1 MPVNSVTEMK
11 MPLWPGEYKRLV
23 SGEECQVEAKK
34 AIKELLE
41 RAMDEALA
49 ERVAEVRRRQ
59 GPRAER
65 RNGYYERGLLT
76 SFGYLEGIRV
86 PRGRVTSVA
95 DVVLPKYSRT
105 QPEFDAAVV
114 HSYLLGHSTRK
125 SKRFFTEFLGELG
138 VSHTKVSRILAR
150 LDERCTVW
158 RSRPIH
164 KPVVYLWLDGKYAR
178 IQGADKRPYAVL
190 FAYGATEHGDRE
202 LLGFQIHRSEG
213 TAHWECMLNDLVDRG
228 LDAKNLKLVIRDDNS
243 GCNDAVLSVLGDVPQ
258 QACAVHLERNIAD
271 MVHKEHRAE
280 FQPMVSEIFKQSSE
294 VQARKRLTEVFER
307 WESVEPKACHALRR
321 RVDASLVFY
330 HIAPDGR
337 WRSHLKSTNMLE
349 RFFRELKRFEKSR
362 QFRFANKRSCE
373 RFYYAFAYDYNQRY
387 QRMPRPPV
395 TQRC

>member
-1 MPVNSVTEMK
+1 VNSVTEMN

-23 SGEECQVEAKK
+23 SGEEGSEGVAGTRHGRSTCRASRRGAPTFRTTSRTTKRLLRTCAVEQF
-34 AIKELLE
+34 
-41 RAMDEALA
+41 
-49 ERVAEVRRRQ
+49 RVS
-59 GPRAER
+59 G
-65 RNGYYERGLLT
+65 GD
-76 SFGYLEGIRV
+76 S
-86 PRGRVTSVA
+86 S
-95 DVVLPKYSRT
+95 ST

-150 LDERCTVW
+150 LDERCKAW
-158 RSRPIH
+158 RSRPID
-164 KPVVYLWLDGKYAR
+164 KPFVYLWLDAKYAR

-190 FAYGATEHGDRE
+190 FAYAATENGDRE

-213 TAHWECMLNDLVDRG
+213 TAHWECMLNDLVNRG
-228 LDAKNLKLVIRDDNS
+228 LDARNLKLVIRDDNS
-243 GCNDAVLSVLGDVPQ
+243 GCNDAVLSILGDVAQ

-294 VQARKRLTEVFER
+294 AQARKRLTEVFDR
-307 WESVEPKACHALRR
+307 WESVEPKACLALRR

-330 HIAPDGR
+330 HIASDGR

-387 QRMPRPPV
+387 PRMPRPSV